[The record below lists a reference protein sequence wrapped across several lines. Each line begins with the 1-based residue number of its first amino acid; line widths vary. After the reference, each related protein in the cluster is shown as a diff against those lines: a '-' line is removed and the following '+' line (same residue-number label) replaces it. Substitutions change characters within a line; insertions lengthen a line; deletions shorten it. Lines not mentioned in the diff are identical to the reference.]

1 MRLTLFE
8 EIISENDASVAGVV
22 GRLLAV
28 ARGRLLG
35 GGLVALA
42 GVLGRVLRRVLKNI
56 AKVKKIFWL
65 VGAFSGHTW

>member
-8 EIISENDASVAGVV
+8 EIISRNDASVAGVV

-42 GVLGRVLRRVLKNI
+42 GVLGRVLRRVLKHI
-56 AKVKKIFWL
+56 AKVKKIFGL
-65 VGAFSGHTW
+65 

>member
-8 EIISENDASVAGVV
+8 EIISQNDASVAGVV

-42 GVLGRVLRRVLKNI
+42 GVLRRVLGRGLKNI
-56 AKVKKIFWL
+56 DKVKKIFGL
-65 VGAFSGHTW
+65 

>member
-8 EIISENDASVAGVV
+8 EIISQNDASVSRVV

-42 GVLGRVLRRVLKNI
+42 GVLGRVLRRGLKNI
-56 AKVKKIFWL
+56 DKVKKIFGL
-65 VGAFSGHTW
+65 YGPSPGTL

>member
-8 EIISENDASVAGVV
+8 EIISQNDASVSRVV

-42 GVLGRVLRRVLKNI
+42 GVLGRVLKNI
-56 AKVKKIFWL
+56 AKVKKIFGVSL
-65 VGAFSGHTW
+65 T

>member
-8 EIISENDASVAGVV
+8 EIISQNDASVAGVV

-35 GGLVALA
+35 GGLVTLA
-42 GVLGRVLRRVLKNI
+42 GVLGRVLRRVLENI
-56 AKVKKIFWL
+56 AKVKKIFSVSL
-65 VGAFSGHTW
+65 T

>member
-8 EIISENDASVAGVV
+8 EIISENDASVSRVV

-56 AKVKKIFWL
+56 AKVKKIFG
-65 VGAFSGHTW
+65 VSITRAD

>member
-8 EIISENDASVAGVV
+8 EIISQNDASVSRVV

-42 GVLGRVLRRVLKNI
+42 GVLGRVLRRVLKYN
-56 AKVKKIFWL
+56 VKIQQIF
-65 VGAFSGHTW
+65 VVSQP